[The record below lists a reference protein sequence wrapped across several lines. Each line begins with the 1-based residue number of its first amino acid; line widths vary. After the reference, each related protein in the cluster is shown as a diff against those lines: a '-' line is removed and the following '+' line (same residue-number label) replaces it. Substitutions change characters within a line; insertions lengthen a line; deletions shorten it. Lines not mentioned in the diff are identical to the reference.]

1 MSTIPNIPEASLT
14 TAQIGGFETL
24 SIAPIDIGALDQ
36 YTISATTTTHNSITS
51 PFTYTTVGQLTTA
64 QYGTFNTMSVNSI
77 DEISVRTRNQK
88 KYIIAGNY
96 NEYKYFIDR
105 KKFDPQEYI
114 YVNNADTLRGLYNI
128 HGYYVGSWRK
138 RQDID
143 IIKMNIELA
152 NIE

>member
-1 MSTIPNIPEASLT
+1 MSTIPNVPETSLT

-36 YTISATTTTHNSITS
+36 YTITATTTTPFSYTS
-51 PFTYTTVGQLTTA
+51 VGQLTTA
-64 QYGTFNTMSVNSI
+64 QYGTFNTMSVNTI
-77 DEISVRTRNQK
+77 DEISIRTRNQK

-138 RQDID
+138 RHDID
-143 IIKMNIELA
+143 IIKMNIEIA